1 MGLGAPTFILLSDV
15 TLLLALLPMVV
26 VREQSSLGV
35 YSLRGE
41 LRLRLGAGVLAFYT
55 PG

>member
-1 MGLGAPTFILLSDV
+1 MGLGALNFILLSDV
-15 TLLLALLPMVV
+15 TLLCALLQVV

-35 YSLRGE
+35 YSLRSE
-41 LRLRLGAGVLAFYT
+41 LRLRLEAGVWAFYT